1 MPVQRKYDDEMRA
14 RAVRLYVER
23 RKSDPAESQ
32 VASRRHVGGLI
43 GVGPETLRGWV
54 ERDERNTGA
63 RPGLSD
69 ESSAE
74 VRQLRKE
81 NAERGRANEIL
92 RTASAFFWPRRRQ
105 AADFRDRVLHRRVSR
120 PLRGRADLRRA
131 HRARHADA

>member
-1 MPVQRKYDDEMRA
+1 MPVQRKYDDETRA

-43 GVGPETLRGWV
+43 GVGPVTLRGWV
-54 ERDERNTGA
+54 ERDERNAGA

-69 ESSAE
+69 EVSAE
-74 VRQLRKE
+74 VRLLRKK

-92 RTASAFFWPRRRQ
+92 RTASAFFAAAEAGRR
-105 AADFRDRVLHRRVSR
+105 LS
-120 PLRGRADLRRA
+120 
-131 HRARHADA
+131 